1 MEALPKLIAR
11 GNRAILAEEMQT
23 LNAKQLNGR
32 RFIIEREG
40 KGKALPSLSFQLVFL
55 KSCSFHETESE

>member
-1 MEALPKLIAR
+1 
-11 GNRAILAEEMQT
+11 MQM

-40 KGKALPSLSFQLVFL
+40 KGKALPSLF
-55 KSCSFHETESE
+55 

>member
-11 GNRAILAEEMQT
+11 GNRAILVEEMQT

-40 KGKALPSLSFQLVFL
+40 KGKALPSLF
-55 KSCSFHETESE
+55 